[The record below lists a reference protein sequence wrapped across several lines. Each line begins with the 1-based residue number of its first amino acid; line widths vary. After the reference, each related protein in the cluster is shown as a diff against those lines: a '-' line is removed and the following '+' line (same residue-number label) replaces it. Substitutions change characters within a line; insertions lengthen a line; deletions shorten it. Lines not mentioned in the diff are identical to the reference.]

1 MAAAGLGGVQ
11 QHHARTPLLQLAL
24 PRAPAHQQVLGLSQ
38 GGQAGVQ
45 ALPALGQ
52 GVGLQ
57 VASSQGRQQPLAP
70 VQLEPAGGIA
80 MERGVVFSLLT
91 GVFPCAGPV
100 EGLAQQLG
108 ALPFIQAEAV
118 EVMEQF
124 GPFLGL
130 EPQLGEPLGLGV
142 CQPIAQV
149 GVGILRR
156 WGWGFGLRLRCG
168 GGSGLG
174 GFPAAGQGQGF
185 AELGGLD
192 PLARL
197 QQAPITAARG
207 PFANRFEIRPV

>member
-1 MAAAGLGGVQ
+1 
-11 QHHARTPLLQLAL
+11 
-24 PRAPAHQQVLGLSQ
+24 
-38 GGQAGVQ
+38 
-45 ALPALGQ
+45 
-52 GVGLQ
+52 
-57 VASSQGRQQPLAP
+57 
-70 VQLEPAGGIA
+70 
-80 MERGVVFSLLT
+80 
-91 GVFPCAGPV
+91 
-100 EGLAQQLG
+100 
-108 ALPFIQAEAV
+108 
-118 EVMEQF
+118 MEQF

-168 GGSGLG
+168 GGWGLG